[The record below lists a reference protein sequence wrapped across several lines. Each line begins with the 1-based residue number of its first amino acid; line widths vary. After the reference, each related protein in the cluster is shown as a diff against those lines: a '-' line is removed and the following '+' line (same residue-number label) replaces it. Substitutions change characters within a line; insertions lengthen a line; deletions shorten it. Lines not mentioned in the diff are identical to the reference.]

1 MEFVIV
7 SKDKEGTVLFE
18 GKANEKE
25 ASFLLNIGINF
36 LLAQGTYPLLKGES
50 GNESVR
56 GKVVDD
62 DEKEGQTL
70 Q

>member
-1 MEFVIV
+1 MIL

-18 GKANEKE
+18 GKASEKE

-50 GNESVR
+50 GNETVS
-56 GKVVDD
+56 GKVISD
-62 DEKEGQTL
+62 DEAEGQTL